1 VIGGNA
7 NGNLNI
13 LIFEVGMVTTL
24 EALGSQASTTSTVS
38 VHPLLVA
45 PQRIRYT
52 DSSRSSVT
60 QTARGSVKT
69 QGGRALRTV
78 SLEGTFGVDSRGLGP
93 YIGTGE
99 VRFKRFYNEVVRMSG
114 AMSQEDVDA
123 AVDPLTGTPG
133 IPLFVG
139 LYSEDDTLFY
149 VNFYDF
155 FNGEAFEAE
164 VQSFVW
170 TREHRN
176 GGASGMVTYSMTLQ
190 EVGALVEGG
199 LGNTIISALMAALGL
214 WSGITGAIASYTPTA
229 IVGAFVGVAAIA
241 VSQATATIRAVEAQ
255 VEGIRALL
263 GGQGV
268 PGLLASNGEEG
279 LASFLRNCEAMALA
293 CDELSDSLSRPLGGQ
308 TQAGRGRADLSGAEG
323 STALAR
329 YEQQTAMRG
338 LADYARQQ
346 LVMGIYF
353 GLSRQQFQEWV
364 AAGGGD
370 TALPPDVRGSIR
382 HVVSDADTPA
392 TIEALYGV
400 PFSRIL
406 TLLRLT
412 PDEALFPGRV
422 LQIPTRRA
430 RGPQGIRG
438 LPTFGSHVGRA
449 AWGSDLPLELSA
461 SGGRLRVVSAED
473 VLAQGVTFLVEVF
486 GDNLLRDLQTVPD
499 VARASYLTRRVAGIM
514 KSDQRVSAVSGVEVQ
529 EGARGLSLTVTLQA
543 INGGTVRAAGSFNG

>member
-1 VIGGNA
+1 MIGGNA